1 MEITT
6 ERVDDVVVVKAKGRF
21 YSNDAQAVE
30 AGLAEAIGTGNP
42 CFAVDLTEMDYIS
55 SAGLRVFLKMA
66 KQVQKANGKVVVLF
80 GLRPNVREVFSITAF
95 DRIFSIHAD
104 RAAAIAAMR

>member
-1 MEITT
+1 MEIAT
-6 ERVDDVVVVKAKGRF
+6 EHIDDVVVVKAKGRF
-21 YSNDAQAVE
+21 YSNDVRAVE
-30 AGLAEAIGTGNP
+30 KGLAEAIGSGKP
-42 CFAVDLTEMDYIS
+42 CLAVDLAEMDYIS
-55 SAGLRVFLKMA
+55 SAGLRVFLKVA
-66 KQVQKANGKVVVLF
+66 KQVQKANGKVVLF